1 MLLFS
6 IAGCTTR
13 STRRVPPT
21 SPRSSSRST
30 RTCASWA
37 AAASTAAATSS
48 SPEETCS
55 PRARVSQVKPSK
67 VNCFSIEILQVQIKN
82 NSSIFLSHKNCKKS

>member
-1 MLLFS
+1 MS
-6 IAGCTTR
+6 GCTTR

-37 AAASTAAATSS
+37 AAASTAAAISS

-67 VNCFSIEILQVQIKN
+67 GD
-82 NSSIFLSHKNCKKS
+82 FLLRFYNHIGSRLM